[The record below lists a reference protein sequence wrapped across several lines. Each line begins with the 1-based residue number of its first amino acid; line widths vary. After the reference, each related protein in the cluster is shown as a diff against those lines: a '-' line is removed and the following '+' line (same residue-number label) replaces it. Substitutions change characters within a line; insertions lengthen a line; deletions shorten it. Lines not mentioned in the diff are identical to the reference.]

1 MSIDRT
7 THFRLGLFG
16 IFKVARPSLNLH
28 GSKSATTMTPF
39 PSIFPF
45 NCIESDCVGHELS
58 LLYS

>member
-7 THFRLGLFG
+7 THFRWDYLE
-16 IFKVARPSLNLH
+16 FKVARPSLNSH
-28 GSKSATTMTPF
+28 GSKSANTMTPF